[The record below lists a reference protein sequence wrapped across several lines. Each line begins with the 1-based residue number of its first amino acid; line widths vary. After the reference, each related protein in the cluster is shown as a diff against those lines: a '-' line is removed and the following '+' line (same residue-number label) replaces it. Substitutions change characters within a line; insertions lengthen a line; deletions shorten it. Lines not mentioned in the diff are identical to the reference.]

1 MNINDN
7 QTNMVNDTSVNMSMP
22 LTAKISESSVNDVHT
37 VMMHFDALFDLRN
50 SALKIISNDYLQ
62 MIKIDSSYYRRQ
74 YDIFGDDELG
84 YISKKNIDTLIC
96 QNVDDI
102 IKNSEMTRIVE
113 LLIDYVSEYI
123 DNAKMSPNPQDV
135 KVLLNFGLY
144 PFDDQK
150 KLAIF
155 DYINGLLEPMGI
167 TVMAC
172 DYTLAQMNNQV
183 LKNVQ
188 TLFIYDWLR
197 WIELHQKA
205 LEKGLFKINL
215 YCPKVV
221 PMPDGRIDMLSQAK
235 QMLKDLRMTPY
246 DFIKRGVSKYIGIT
260 FLDIQFFCVM
270 DSFNN
275 PIVEDIHSKKKQ

>member
-1 MNINDN
+1 MNIEKE
-7 QTNMVNDTSVNMSMP
+7 MINDTSVNMSIP
-22 LTAKISESSVNDVHT
+22 LTAKISESGVNDVHT
-37 VMMHFDALFDLRN
+37 VMLHFDALFDLRHA
-50 SALKIISNDYLQ
+50 ALKLISNDYLQ

-74 YDIFGDDELG
+74 YDVFGDDELG

-96 QNVDDI
+96 KNVDGI
-102 IKNSEMTRIVE
+102 IEFSEMTRIVE
-113 LLIDYVSEYI
+113 LLIDYVTEYI
-123 DNAKMSPNPQDV
+123 DNAKMSPNPQEV
-135 KVLLNFGLY
+135 KVLLNFGSY
-144 PFDDQK
+144 PFNDEK
-150 KLAIF
+150 KLKIF
-155 DYINGLLEPMGI
+155 DYINGLLEPMAVNVI
-167 TVMAC
+167 AC
-172 DYTLAQMNNQV
+172 DYTLAQMDSNN

-188 TLFIYDWLR
+188 TLFIYDWLS
-197 WIELHQKA
+197 WIDFHQKSV
-205 LEKGLFKINL
+205 EKGLFKLNL

-221 PMPDGRIDMLSQAK
+221 PMPDGKMEMLSQAK